1 MRQLSVSFIALAAI
15 AATVVA
21 AAPAGA
27 QTSWAG
33 PYVGLN
39 AGYGASADDKIGNSG
54 TDTGLGGLGT
64 GLRLGTIPN
73 SIHLGNDTPLFGLQ
87 GGYNWRL
94 GGMYLLGG
102 EADFDIGGMSNHNSQ
117 APVVGGAALQTTNT
131 TRQLDWL
138 STIRARAGFVPTDPL
153 LLYLTGGLAIGE
165 NKNGIAVVCNTCVPP
180 TSSQNAT
187 ASRRSETGF
196 GWTAGAGGEWAIN
209 PQVSLKLE
217 YLYVDLGHSNEH
229 LTYTYG
235 ANSSTLNAQ
244 FHNADHILRVG
255 FNYHFRAP
263 TPPPAMPVAA
273 PPPLAPIAPQ
283 QQMFI
288 VFFEFD
294 KSALTADGKRV
305 VDAAAAAFR
314 SGKSGVAIAG
324 YTDLAGSQQY
334 NLALSKRRADAVKSA
349 LVQDGVPA
357 SVIDEQWFG
366 KQNPRV
372 PTADGVRE
380 PQNRRV
386 EITM

>member
-1 MRQLSVSFIALAAI
+1 MRQLSVIAVAAI
-15 AATVVA
+15 ATTIA
-21 AAPAGA
+21 ASAPARA

-39 AGYGASADDKIGNSG
+39 AGYAGSADDQVSNSG
-54 TDTGLGGLGT
+54 TDTGAGGLGT
-64 GLRLGTIPN
+64 ALRLGAIPHT
-73 SIHLGNDTPLFGLQ
+73 IHLGNDTPLFGLQ

-102 EADFDIGGMSNHNSQ
+102 EADFDIGGMSNHNSTTP
-117 APVVGGAALQTTNT
+117 AVAGVAAQTTNT
-131 TRQLDWL
+131 SRQLDWL
-138 STIRARAGFVPTDPL
+138 TTLRARAGIVPTDPL
-153 LLYLTGGLAIGE
+153 LLYLTGGIAFGE

-180 TSSQNAT
+180 TASQNTT
-187 ASRRSETGF
+187 ASRRSDTGF

-209 PQVSLKLE
+209 SQFSLKAE

-229 LTYTYG
+229 LAYNYG
-235 ANSSTLNAQ
+235 ANTSTLNAQ
-244 FHNADHILRVG
+244 FHNSDHILRVG

-263 TPPPAMPVAA
+263 TPPPARPAA
-273 PPPLAPIAPQ
+273 APPPPPLAPQ
-283 QQMFI
+283 QQIFI

-305 VDAAAAAFR
+305 VDEAAGAFR
-314 SGKSGVAIAG
+314 SGKSSVAIAG

-334 NLALSKRRADAVKSA
+334 NLALSKRRADTVKAA
-349 LVQDGVPA
+349 LVRDGVPA
-357 SVIDEQWFG
+357 AVIDEQWFG

>member
-1 MRQLSVSFIALAAI
+1 MRQLSIIALAAV
-15 AATVVA
+15 ATAVVA
-21 AAPAGA
+21 AAPARA

-39 AGYGASADDKIGNSG
+39 AGYGLSSDDKISNSG
-54 TDTGLGGLGT
+54 TDTGTGGLGT
-64 GLRLGTIPN
+64 GLRLNTIPN

-102 EADFDIGGMSNHNSQ
+102 EADFDVGGMSNHNSQ
-117 APVVGGAALQTTNT
+117 APVVGGGLQATNT

-138 STIRARAGFVPTDPL
+138 STIRARAGFVPRDSL

-165 NKNGIAVVCNTCVPP
+165 NKSGISVVCNTCVPP
-180 TSSQNAT
+180 TSSQNGT

-196 GWTAGAGGEWAIN
+196 GWAAGAGSEWAIN
-209 PQVSLKLE
+209 PQVSIKLE
-217 YLYVDLGHSNEH
+217 YLYVDLGHQNEH
-229 LTYTYG
+229 LTYSYG
-235 ANSSTLNAQ
+235 TNSSTLNAQ

-255 FNYHFRAP
+255 FNYHFQVP
-263 TPPPAMPVAA
+263 TPPPTTPAAA
-273 PPPLAPIAPQ
+273 PPPAPMAPQ

-294 KSALTADGKRV
+294 KSALTPDGKNV